1 MRFSLAA
8 LWVGTVVL
16 CAGMI
21 GWSLSGFNASRTRST
36 TEQSAY
42 INAAT
47 KIAQIESTPDLV
59 RPDNAADRTT
69 LATRVAGAVAQ
80 SGLPHAV
87 LEGLSPESERVIN
100 TQSSVTVVRTGATL
114 TLSPITLAQFG
125 RFLATWRA
133 EEPSWTAASIDITPN
148 RRATTD
154 RGGDL
159 PLRVIVTI
167 ESIRVRGESP

>member
-1 MRFSLAA
+1 MRLSLAA

-16 CAGMI
+16 CAGLI
-21 GWSLSGFNASRTRST
+21 GWSLSAFKASRARST

-42 INAAT
+42 IQAAT
-47 KIAQIESTPDLV
+47 KIAQVE
-59 RPDNAADRTT
+59 AAPSLLRVDSASERTT
-69 LATRVAGAVAQ
+69 LASRIADAMAQ
-80 SGLPHAV
+80 TGLPHST
-87 LEGLSPESERVIN
+87 LEGLSPESERVI
-100 TQSSVTVVRTGATL
+100 TAQSDVTVVRTGATL
-114 TLSPITLAQFG
+114 TLSPITLTELG
-125 RFLATWRA
+125 RFLATWRV
-133 EEPSWTAASIDITPN
+133 EEPRWTVASIDITPN